1 MLESSPRIPVEIP
14 DRRAGRPWQA
24 VRRALRISRQRLRTI
39 ADRPDRRLL
48 RRLRRLD
55 LVRGR
60 VAIDRLGGGITNHNF
75 AVSAPGGKYMAR
87 LGEDL
92 PLLGVDRR
100 NEVACHRA
108 AAELDLAPD
117 LVYHEPGLLVS
128 RFVEGRTM
136 TASDLREPDRLA
148 RASALLRHLHQSR
161 DELTGE
167 FLSFCPFRASFT
179 YARTAARL
187 GAALPTGID
196 AVLEDALRLS
206 RRIGP
211 FRPSL
216 CHNDLLPANWIDDGR
231 RLWLVDWEYAGI
243 GHPLF
248 DLANLAATCGLEP
261 DREADL
267 LAAYRGPDAGPID
280 PVELDELRIF
290 RAASLLREALWSE
303 VQTVASDIDFDY
315 RRYADE
321 NHEAYREYRARM
333 EIPS

>member
-1 MLESSPRIPVEIP
+1 M
-14 DRRAGRPWQA
+14 
-24 VRRALRISRQRLRTI
+24 

-55 LVRGR
+55 LIRGR

-75 AVSAPGGKYMAR
+75 AVGAPDGKYMAR

-108 AAELDLAPD
+108 AAELELAPR

-128 RFVEGRTM
+128 RFVEGQTM
-136 TASDLREPDRLA
+136 TAADLRDSGRLA
-148 RASALLRHLHQSR
+148 RAVALLRHLHQSR
-161 DELTGE
+161 DELIGE

-187 GAALPTGID
+187 GAALPAGLG

-248 DLANLAATCGLEP
+248 DLANLAATCGLES
-261 DREADL
+261 DREPEIL
-267 LAAYRGPDAGPID
+267 EVYRGPNTGPID
-280 PVELDELRIF
+280 PAELAEFRIF

-321 NHEAYREYRARM
+321 NHQAYREYRTRL
-333 EIPS
+333 EIPF